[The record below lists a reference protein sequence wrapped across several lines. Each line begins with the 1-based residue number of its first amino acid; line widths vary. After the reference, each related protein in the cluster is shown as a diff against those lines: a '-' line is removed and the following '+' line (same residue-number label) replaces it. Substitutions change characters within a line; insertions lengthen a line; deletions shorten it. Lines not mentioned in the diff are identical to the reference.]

1 MNMCN
6 WRLFFLIVIW
16 VSAVCLCYNSCIH
29 LLFMS
34 VWIISNLGLLKQYCY
49 QPSNTCLHWT
59 YVLVSVGST
68 HRRGIYGH
76 SSMLCLIRKEHM
88 ENLGGD
94 GYIYLIMMIVSWAH
108 SQSSISVCSVSA
120 DWTNSGSK
128 MLGKRKKIP
137 ESTKHQNPNLWCFGN
152 NYLHGIYVALGIL
165 SALAFSRWVC
175 VWLSCEPMDCSLP
188 DSSVHG
194 ILQAR
199 ILEWVAMPSSR
210 GYSPPRN
217 RTRIS
222 FIFCIACGFFIH
234 WITQKALY

>member
-6 WRLFFLIVIW
+6 WRLFFLIVIR

-59 YVLVSVGST
+59 YVLISVGST

-128 MLGKRKKIP
+128 MLGKRKKFQKVP
-137 ESTKHQNPNLWCFGN
+137 NTKPRICD
-152 NYLHGIYVALGIL
+152 
-165 SALAFSRWVC
+165 ALATLFTRHLRC
-175 VWLSCEPMDCSLP
+175 IRYFKCSC
-188 DSSVHG
+188 
-194 ILQAR
+194 
-199 ILEWVAMPSSR
+199 
-210 GYSPPRN
+210 
-217 RTRIS
+217 
-222 FIFCIACGFFIH
+222 F
-234 WITQKALY
+234 